1 MNLNPTADKELEMA
15 DKGGEE
21 VDADGFT
28 GGHTHQNPNIMH
40 VAEEECAMADDTRTV
55 YLD

>member
-21 VDADGFT
+21 GDAEFT
-28 GGHTHQNPNIMH
+28 GGHTGGHTH
-40 VAEEECAMADDTRTV
+40 
-55 YLD
+55 